1 MKIILSRKGFD
12 SSIQGGGGANIVFEN
27 EIFPIPIPEVGN
39 GIEYRDLIFHNGTS
53 YLDVMRDLN
62 INQFTECHF
71 DPYITNKI
79 LTKDSPIQKWKKSLG
94 QCDIAQNILKT
105 TGIVKGDLFIFF
117 GWFNKVEK
125 KDAKYKYTNFENHT
139 KEGVQLIYGYLQ
151 VGDEIINIKKED
163 KDRIDWISSHPHFKQ
178 REYFRGENVIYTAN
192 ANFSLNKNKP
202 GAGIFK
208 FNEDLILT
216 QNKKSRT
223 NWVLPDIFHPSNG
236 VEIKY
241 LPEQNWSKI
250 KNNKTE
256 IKASSRGQE
265 FVVVKDKKK
274 LIEKWAIDLI
284 NNNEVED

>member
-12 SSIQGGGGANIVFEN
+12 SSIQGGGNANIVYNDEL
-27 EIFPIPIPEVGN
+27 FPIPIPEVGN
-39 GIEYRDLIFHNGTS
+39 NIKYTELVFENDIT

-71 DPYITNKI
+71 DPYLSKKLLKN
-79 LTKDSPIQKWKKSLG
+79 DSPIQNWKKSLG

-105 TGIVKGDLFIFF
+105 ADIKKGDLFIFF

-125 KDAKYKYTNFENHT
+125 ENGKFKYTNFKNHT

-151 VGDEIINIKKED
+151 VGDEIINIEKND
-163 KDRIDWISSHPHFKQ
+163 KVRNDWVSTHPHFKQ
-178 REYFRGENVIYTAN
+178 RRYYRGENMVYTAN
-192 ANFSLNKNKP
+192 DILTVNKNKP

-216 QNKKSRT
+216 QEGKSRT
-223 NWVLPDIFHPSNG
+223 NWVLPEVFHPSND

-241 LPEQNWSKI
+241 LPKQNWSEI
-250 KNNKTE
+250 KNKKTK

-265 FVVVKDKKK
+265 FVVVKDSN
-274 LIEKWAIDLI
+274 EKIKEWAINLI
-284 NNNEVED
+284 NSHKVE